1 MRLRQLPIPPRLS
14 PSRKKVAPGLFED
27 PPKLKLLKQL
37 MSGAYLEPS
46 KFTVGD
52 LRTMSRLSR
61 KMLSEGP
68 GPTEKEKLD
77 FHRTKLQLFY
87 SFARLSCASR
97 KRGVRTL
104 AQREMQNIGWGMKE
118 SLETVSTGQ
127 VGKV

>member
-1 MRLRQLPIPPRLS
+1 MRLRQLPIPSRVS
-14 PSRKKVAPGLFED
+14 PPRKKVAPGLFED

-37 MSGAYLEPS
+37 ISKAYLEPG

-52 LRTMSRLSR
+52 LRTMSSLSR
-61 KMLSEGP
+61 KMLKEGP

-104 AQREMQNIGWGMKE
+104 AQREMQNISWEMKS
-118 SLETVSTGQ
+118 SLEIVSAGQ
-127 VGKV
+127 VEKV